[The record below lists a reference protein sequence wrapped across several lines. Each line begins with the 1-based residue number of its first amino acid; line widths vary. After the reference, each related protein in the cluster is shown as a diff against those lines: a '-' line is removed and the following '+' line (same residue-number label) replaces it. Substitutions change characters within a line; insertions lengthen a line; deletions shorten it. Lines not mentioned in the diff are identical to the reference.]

1 MPPSPT
7 TRRWQRHPVDLP
19 VRVLLASAFSTT
31 IIPGRSTELSE
42 GGMALYAGVLLNPGD
57 LMEVEFEIP
66 CRSRMIAIVRQR
78 SGYCFGVEFVAP
90 LQTS

>member
-1 MPPSPT
+1 MPPTPR

-19 VRVLLASAFSTT
+19 VRVLVANTFSTT

-42 GGMALYAGVLLNPGD
+42 GGMALYAGVQLNPGD

-66 CRSRMIAIVRQR
+66 CRSRMIAVVRQR
-78 SGYCFGVEFVAP
+78 SGFSFGVEFAAP
-90 LQTS
+90 LSS